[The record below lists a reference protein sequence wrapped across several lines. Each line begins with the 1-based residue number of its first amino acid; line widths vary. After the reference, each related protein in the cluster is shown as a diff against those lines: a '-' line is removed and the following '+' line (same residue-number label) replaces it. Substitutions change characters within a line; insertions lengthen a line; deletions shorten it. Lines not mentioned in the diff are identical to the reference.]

1 MQKWAAHV
9 WAEIILLPLWCFS
22 EECFWDSQV
31 SSLKSW
37 SAWALYWLC
46 LCKLVSAIIGHL
58 GFRSSAQF
66 SARTHRESLAHLL
79 SERMRKTQSSDEQVD
94 RRSEKHLYQSLLML
108 DGLTLRTELLFTEEQ
123 HEVHL
128 DDLCTPILLAE
139 RLNEV
144 SSGMCHASLRR

>member
-1 MQKWAAHV
+1 
-9 WAEIILLPLWCFS
+9 
-22 EECFWDSQV
+22 
-31 SSLKSW
+31 
-37 SAWALYWLC
+37 
-46 LCKLVSAIIGHL
+46 
-58 GFRSSAQF
+58 
-66 SARTHRESLAHLL
+66 
-79 SERMRKTQSSDEQVD
+79 MRKTQSSDEQVD